1 MSVIAVIQQNY
12 DKQRK
17 TSVKTSVKSLGNHSV
32 TPKSARQTNIESSKF
47 IADLPKHSSNHP
59 INKSLMSNDEFKWF
73 G

>member
-17 TSVKTSVKSLGNHSV
+17 TSVKTLSNHSV

-47 IADLPKHSSNHP
+47 IANIPKHSSNHP